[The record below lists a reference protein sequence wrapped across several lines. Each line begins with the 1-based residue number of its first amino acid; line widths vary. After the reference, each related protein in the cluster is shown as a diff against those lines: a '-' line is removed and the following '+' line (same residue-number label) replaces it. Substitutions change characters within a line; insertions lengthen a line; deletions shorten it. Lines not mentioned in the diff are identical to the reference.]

1 MIGKKFLSE
10 LTLVAAVAALGLGAC
25 ISDAPELDVVS
36 PTTAPRG
43 TIIQLTGQRFC
54 QQAGVNANG
63 TCASNVAGEVDFN
76 VDAPVQG
83 VVQGWTD
90 TLISV
95 TVPGSASVGS
105 NEVYITSSGKS
116 SNALDITIQ

>member
-10 LTLVAAVAALGLGAC
+10 LTLAGAIAAGLGAC
-25 ISDAPELDVVS
+25 ISDAPELDSVS

-43 TIIQLTGQRFC
+43 TLIVLVGQRFC

-63 TCASNVAGEVDFN
+63 TCAGAVAGEVDFN

-83 VVQGWTD
+83 SVQSWTD
-90 TLISV
+90 TMIAV
-95 TVPGSASVGS
+95 GVPTTATVGD

-116 SNALDITIQ
+116 SNALDMTIQ